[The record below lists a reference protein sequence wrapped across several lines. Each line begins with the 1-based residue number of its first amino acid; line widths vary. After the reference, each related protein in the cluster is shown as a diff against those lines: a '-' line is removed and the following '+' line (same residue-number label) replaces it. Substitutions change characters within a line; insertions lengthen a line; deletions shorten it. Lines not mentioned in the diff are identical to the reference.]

1 MATPIPKQRAVFP
14 FPRESPKE
22 MATSALGVLRG
33 GQPVVHSRSVND
45 FHLESEAVPLHHGDH
60 IGFLDIHH

>member
-1 MATPIPKQRAVFP
+1 
-14 FPRESPKE
+14 

-60 IGFLDIHH
+60 VGFLDIDH